1 LTSDLIQHEPET
13 GEPVVDPPASPPS
26 KARRSWT
33 RRLARLSL
41 LLVGWLVV
49 VLAVAFGAARLAAR
63 SEPGHALALRL
74 LNGLPIGPAGHLQ
87 IDGLQGDLF
96 GQFSIRHLAV
106 VDSRG
111 AWLDADNLSM
121 RWSPVEL
128 LDRRF
133 HAERLAIASIKVLRR
148 PVLLGQP
155 PAAKATQLPAAIAI
169 DDISLSIETLP
180 AFSVQHGLWDMS
192 GRLKVARNGSASG
205 RISAQSR
212 LHPGDGV
219 AAVFDVGEGDR
230 VMLRADAVEARGGAL
245 AGALG
250 LPTDRALRVHGR
262 ADGTTD
268 AGELTV
274 VATSGQ
280 QTPLSVTSHWSKAAA
295 SVDAQVLLNASRL
308 TSYFAD
314 RAGPDVHVLLNAAYE
329 QGDLFDLTGSLVA
342 RDAQI
347 ALKGPIDWRNR
358 RTPGIEAKVQLA
370 DLSRWA
376 PFLKIGAAR
385 ASGVVTGDLAKLQYK
400 GALVGE
406 HFTRNGYSLARLDG
420 PATFTRTGKEWRL
433 QADLAGTG
441 GTGQGVVPALLGAAP
456 KIQLDL
462 GQLPDHRLFFR
473 QVDVQGTGLK
483 LDATGGQGL
492 FGDLSF
498 KGTAQLSNLAAA
510 HAGAHGTAT
519 ASWSAN
525 QPKTVRAWGFTFDAK
540 AANFASG
547 VGQADHLLGTA
558 PTLKVQASYGEHGFD
573 IARADLAGGG
583 LQATIKGQIDPSWVM
598 NLSADWKAQ
607 GPFEVGPVEVSGQAK
622 GTGKLVGTIGAPHV
636 DLGADLSSV
645 ALGKLLITPA
655 HLTLDFI
662 KDEGGLGGDVGL
674 TGASRYGPANIKSAF
689 RFTGAGVDLNGI
701 VADAGG
707 VKAQGALSLQNG
719 APSTADLTV
728 DVQAGALLTTG
739 HLGGKVKLS
748 QKAGGLAADIALDGE
763 GVSAPGLPGSIK
775 TAHLTADGPWARLP
789 FQLTADGVV
798 QAPWKFTGS
807 GVLNQVG
814 AVREIELSGEG
825 RIHKF
830 DIKTL
835 QPAILKLNG
844 GERDLSLHVA
854 LGGGKAD
861 IDARQVGAASTAK
874 ATLTG
879 VALAAVDADYLGVVN
894 ASLNLQGQG
903 AELGGSMDA
912 TLAGARPKDAPA
924 NLALDGRVQAQ
935 LAGDRLHLI
944 ANASDVQGLK
954 SQLDVTLAAVAH
966 ADPLQLAID
975 RTKPMQGSFS
985 ADGELRP
992 LWELLVGGEQTL
1004 AGRVVAKG
1012 VIAGTLNNPRATG
1025 QATLTA
1031 GSFVDGSS
1039 GLSLE
1044 KLSLNAQFD
1053 EDAIKVSQA
1062 SGSDG
1067 HGGTM
1072 TASGAIGL
1080 QRGGGSTFALKL
1092 SKFRLFDNDFGR
1104 ASVSGDLSVNR
1115 KADGAAKLTGAL
1127 KVDRA
1132 DIAANAPTATGVVA
1146 LNVVEINKPVREGEE
1161 VAPPATGKEPP
1172 VALDVAIRAPRG
1184 IFIKGKG
1191 LNVELSLD
1199 AHVGGTAAK
1208 PDLTGTANLV
1218 LGSYDFAGKRFDFD
1232 QRGTIQLGSRTED
1245 IRLDLSASLQE
1256 PTITAVVKVT
1266 GTAAHPQIALSST
1279 PILPQDEVLSQVL
1292 FGASSAQL
1300 GPAQA
1305 AELAS
1310 ALASLSRGGGFD
1322 LLGRLRQFAGL
1333 DRLALGAGTT
1343 GTGVAGGK
1351 YINDNVY
1358 VELIGGGR
1366 EGPAAS
1372 VEWRVRKNFSIISQ
1386 VGTQGDAQLSIQFRK
1401 SY

>member
-1 LTSDLIQHEPET
+1 MTEELTKPKADVEQAR
-13 GEPVVDPPASPPS
+13 PAKVP
-26 KARRSWT
+26 KVRRSWAG
-33 RRLARLSL
+33 RLARIGLFLVGGLVL
-41 LLVGWLVV
+41 LL
-49 VLAVAFGAARLAAR
+49 AIAAGGVRLAAT

-87 IDGLQGDLF
+87 IEGLEGDLF
-96 GQFSIRHLAV
+96 GQITIRRLAV
-106 VDSRG
+106 VDSKG
-111 AWLDADNLSM
+111 TWLQADGLSM
-121 RWSPVEL
+121 RWSPGEL
-128 LDRRF
+128 LGRRF
-133 HAERLAIASIKVLRR
+133 HAEHLAIASIKVLRR
-148 PVLLGQP
+148 PVLLNQP
-155 PAAKATQLPAAIAI
+155 PAAKAAELPAAIAI
-169 DDISLSIETLP
+169 DDIGLTIETLP
-180 AFSVQHGLWDMS
+180 AFSVQRGLWAMT
-192 GRLKVARNGSASG
+192 GRLQVARNGSASG

-212 LHPGDGV
+212 LHAGDGV
-219 AAVFDVGEGDR
+219 AAVFDIGESDK
-230 VMLRADAVEARGGAL
+230 VLLRADAVEAKGGAL

-250 LPTDRALRVHGR
+250 LPTDQALRVHGR

-268 AGELTV
+268 AGALTV

-280 QTPLSVTSHWSKAAA
+280 QTPLSVTSHWSKSAA
-295 SVDAQVLLNASRL
+295 SVDARVLLNASRL
-308 TSYFAD
+308 TKYFAD
-314 RAGPDVHVLLNAAYE
+314 RAGPDVHVVLNAGYE
-329 QGDLFDLTGSLVA
+329 QGDLFDLTGSLIA

-347 ALKGPIDWRNR
+347 QLKGPIDWRDRN
-358 RTPGIEAKVQLA
+358 TPGINATVQLA

-376 PFLKIGAAR
+376 LFLQIGATR
-385 ASGVVTGDLAKLQYK
+385 ATGVLSGDFDKQQYK
-400 GALVGE
+400 GALVAD
-406 HFTRNGYSLARLDG
+406 HFTRSGYSLARLAG
-420 PATFTRTGKEWRL
+420 PATFTHTKKDWRL
-433 QADLAGTG
+433 QADLVGAG
-441 GTGQGVVPALLGAAP
+441 GTGQGLVPALLGTSP
-456 KIQLDL
+456 KLQLDL
-462 GQLPDHRLFFR
+462 GQLPDHRLLFR
-473 QVDVQGTGLK
+473 QVGVQGSGLK
-483 LDATGGQGL
+483 LDVAGGQGL

-510 HAGAHGTAT
+510 HAGAHGSAS
-519 ASWSAN
+519 ASWSAS
-525 QPKTVRAWGFTFDAK
+525 QPKNAKAWGFTFDAK

-547 VGQADHLLGTA
+547 IAQADHLMGTA
-558 PTLKVQASYGEHGFD
+558 PTLKVQASYGDNGFD

-583 LQATIKGQIDPSWVM
+583 LQTTIKGQIDAKWAM

-607 GPFEVGPVEVSGQAK
+607 GPFEVGPVEVAGQAK

-636 DLGADLSSV
+636 VLGADLASV
-645 ALGKLLITPA
+645 ALGKLIITPA

-662 KDEGGLGGDVGL
+662 KDQTGLGGDVDL
-674 TGASRYGPANIKSAF
+674 TGASLYGPAAIKSAF
-689 RFTGAGVDLNGI
+689 RFTDSGIDLSNI
-701 VADAGG
+701 AADAGG
-707 VKAQGALSLQNG
+707 VKAQGSVSLQNG
-719 APSTADLTV
+719 APSTADLTA
-728 DVQAGALLTTG
+728 DARAGAFLTAG
-739 HLGGKVKLS
+739 HLAGKVKLS
-748 QKAGGLAADIALDGE
+748 QKAGGLAADIALDGQ
-763 GVSAPGLPGSIK
+763 GVSAPGLPGVIK
-775 TAHLTADGPWARLP
+775 TAHLTAVGPWARLP
-789 FQLTADGVV
+789 FQITAAGAV
-798 QAPWKFTGS
+798 QAPWAVNGS
-807 GVLNQVG
+807 GVLNQAG
-814 AVREIELSGEG
+814 AAREIDFSGAG
-825 RIHKF
+825 RVHKF

-844 GERDLSLHVA
+844 TEKDLSLHLA

-861 IDARQVGAASTAK
+861 LDARQVGGASTAK

-879 VALAAVDADYLGVVN
+879 VAIAAVNADYLGTVN
-894 ASLNLQGQG
+894 ATLNLQGQG
-903 AELGGSMDA
+903 AQLGGSMDA

-935 LAGDRLHLI
+935 LAGDHLHLT

-954 SQLDVTLAAVAH
+954 SQLDVVLPAVAH

-992 LWELLVGGEQTL
+992 LWELLIGGEQTL

-1012 VIAGTLNNPRATG
+1012 VLAGTLNNPRATG
-1025 QATLTA
+1025 QAQLTA
-1031 GSFVDGSS
+1031 GSFLDGGS

-1044 KLSLNAQFD
+1044 KLTLNAAFD
-1053 EDAIKVSQA
+1053 EDSVKVSQA

-1072 TASGAIGL
+1072 TASGAVGL

-1104 ASVSGDLSVNR
+1104 ASVSGDLTVNR
-1115 KADGAAKLTGAL
+1115 KADGAAKLSGAL
-1127 KVDRA
+1127 KVERA
-1132 DIAANAPTATGVVA
+1132 DIAANTPTPTGVVA

-1161 VAPPATGKEPP
+1161 VAPPPTGKEPP
-1172 VALDVAIRAPRG
+1172 VALDVTIKASRG

-1199 AHVGGTAAK
+1199 AHVGGTAAA
-1208 PDLTGTANLV
+1208 PDLSGTANLV

-1232 QRGTIQLGSRTED
+1232 QRGVIHLGTRTDD

-1292 FGASSAQL
+1292 FGSSTAQL

-1310 ALASLSRGGGFD
+1310 AAASLSRGGGFD

-1386 VGTQGDAQLSIQFRK
+1386 VGTGGDAQLSVQFRK